1 MTSRPTRRHGS
12 LLAVGAGERGSAALE
27 FALVLPL
34 VLTMTLA
41 VLQVGLLVKDQLVLE
56 ESARAGARQG
66 AVTTDDGS
74 VRDTAIS
81 AAVSLDPKRLDVSV
95 TREPGQGSGVTVAV
109 VYHDRAAIPIVSW
122 LFPSTVDL
130 SAEVTMRQET
140 G

>member
-1 MTSRPTRRHGS
+1 M
-12 LLAVGAGERGSAALE
+12 AVGAGERGSAALE

-66 AVTTDDGS
+66 AVSTDDGS
-74 VRDTAIS
+74 VRDTAMR
-81 AAVSLDPKRLDVSV
+81 AAVSLDPERLVVSV

-130 SAEVTMRQET
+130 SAAVTMRQET

>member
-1 MTSRPTRRHGS
+1 LPAG
-12 LLAVGAGERGSAALE
+12 LGAGERGSAALE

-66 AVTTDDGS
+66 AVSIDDGS
-74 VRDTAIS
+74 VRDSAIR
-81 AAVSLDPKRLDVSV
+81 AAVSLDPELLVVSV
-95 TREPGQGSGVTVAV
+95 TRESGQGSGVTVAV
-109 VYHDRAAIPIVSW
+109 VYHDRAAIPIVRW

-130 SAEVTMRQET
+130 SASVTMRQET